1 METATIL
8 KDTDAQ
14 RHVIPA
20 FGSSDSLAESLLS
33 GIAYERGLE
42 EKSGI
47 RFDAIEVTARDNE
60 WCATGFDFVGGY
72 LPDVDDTTDWRR
84 VQGHYDLAGNTAW
97 IEFLD

>member
-1 METATIL
+1 MDTAKIL

-14 RHVIPA
+14 RHNIPA

-33 GIAYERGLE
+33 GMPYERGLE

-47 RFDAIEVTARDNE
+47 RFDAIEVTERDNE
-60 WCATGFDFVGGY
+60 WCAIGFAFVGGY
-72 LPDVDDTTDWRR
+72 LADVDDTTVQRR

-97 IEFLD
+97 IQFLD